1 MSREKINSLD
11 NSDSINEYQSVEN
24 VLIFSLTF
32 CRMQLVGKGILVAAT
47 DKINRT
53 TKVCI
58 FLLKTG
64 SFRVKNSGFFSRE
77 IPPPRKWLCSSLLR
91 VYGLLYLY
99 RMVRIRLNLPLGDR
113 FSRGFKVCLIYQ
125 RYKFKSKSQPNL
137 LWFDVEIE

>member
-77 IPPPRKWLCSSLLR
+77 IPPPANGC
-91 VYGLLYLY
+91 VPAYC
-99 RMVRIRLNLPLGDR
+99 
-113 FSRGFKVCLIYQ
+113 GFMDYCICIVWC
-125 RYKFKSKSQPNL
+125 
-137 LWFDVEIE
+137 E